1 MKNFLVWAT
10 TFLILAFS
18 GVSQAQDSA
27 RGAIMRVTTR
37 PGVVVPL
44 YVVWRNQAVA
54 TVVLFS
60 GSKGGFGKPGD
71 DGWPDSGN
79 FLIRTGKMWAS
90 QPFNIVMVGRPSDG
104 IDLGDGAVRIG
115 AEHGADNVAI
125 YKAVK
130 SKSNVPLWV
139 VGTSM
144 GTISAV
150 ASAVHDTD
158 GLISGLVL
166 TSSVTSSKRAGAV
179 PTQDLSKIRVPT
191 LVVHHEKDACKI
203 CVPSDARTIA
213 GLLVNAPI
221 RKTVMLNGGSGATGN
236 PCEGQHYH
244 GFIGMESAVV
254 AMISAWILHPAS

>member
-1 MKNFLVWAT
+1 MKKVLVLMIT
-10 TFLILAFS
+10 LFVLTFS
-18 GVSQAQDSA
+18 GVSHAQNSD
-27 RGAIMRVTTR
+27 RGQVMRVATR

-44 YVVWRNQAVA
+44 FVVWRSHAVA

-90 QPFNIVMVGRPSDG
+90 QPFNVVMVGRPSDG
-104 IDLGDGAVRIG
+104 MDLGDGAVRIG
-115 AEHGADNVAI
+115 AEHRADNAAI

-144 GTISAV
+144 GTISAA
-150 ASAVHDTD
+150 ASAIGDTD
-158 GLISGLVL
+158 KLISGLVL
-166 TSSVTSSKRAGAV
+166 TSSVTSSRRTGAV
-179 PTQDLSKIRVPT
+179 PTQDLSKIRVPA
-191 LVVHHEKDACKI
+191 LIVHHEKDACKI

-221 RKTVMLNGGSGATGN
+221 KKTVMLDGGSGATGN

-254 AMISAWILHPAS
+254 AMISAWILHPAN

>member
-1 MKNFLVWAT
+1 MKNVLVLMIAL
-10 TFLILAFS
+10 LILAFS
-18 GVSQAQDSA
+18 GVSQAQNSD
-27 RGAIMRVTTR
+27 RGQVMRVTTR

-44 YVVWRNQAVA
+44 YAVWRSHAVA

-60 GSKGGFGKPGD
+60 GSKGGFGKLGE

-90 QPFNIVMVGRPSDG
+90 QPFNVVMVGRPSDG

-115 AEHGADNVAI
+115 AEHGADNAAVF
-125 YKAVK
+125 KAVK

-158 GLISGLVL
+158 KLISGLVL
-166 TSSVTSSKRAGAV
+166 TSSVTSSRRAGAV
-179 PTQDLSKIRVPT
+179 PTQDLSKIKVPT

-203 CVPSDARTIA
+203 CIPSDAQAIA
-213 GLLVNAPI
+213 GLLINAPI
-221 RKTVMLNGGSGATGN
+221 KKTVMLNGGSGATGN

-244 GFIGMESAVV
+244 GFIGMESTVV
-254 AMISAWILHPAS
+254 AMISAWILHPGI